1 MTLCTPTP
9 TSTLLDRIGDETFRR
24 AVKLHDDL
32 GLPRSCIERWVH
44 DQRAE
49 ERREKLEALQR
60 AVEIVRPKLD
70 EENVRR
76 FGVWADESWRYVVE
90 HS

>member
-1 MTLCTPTP
+1 MRQCIP
-9 TSTLLDRIGDETFRR
+9 TSTLLDRIGDETSRR

-49 ERREKLEALQR
+49 ERREKAMY
-60 AVEIVRPKLD
+60 AATD
-70 EENVRR
+70 
-76 FGVWADESWRYVVE
+76 A
-90 HS
+90 